1 MTSRL
6 SLCAALFV
14 ALAAAT
20 PAAVLAA
27 PVVPA
32 AAEPLQFYVFSFTD
46 APADEAAQDV
56 VAGALARDLT
66 VDPAVDGVVSF
77 RTEGWSGSEA
87 LLRDFG
93 TALLDQDIALMR
105 TGPGAYALIPRANV
119 PMLMARGGVLMRL
132 PEPASAGPATPAA
145 TAAPVFDELGPDHW
159 WDSAATALLIFFAGA
174 ASGAAA
180 LWNAQRLYRSADRPS
195 RRIAPVLRL
204 TDRRERIDVPV
215 IESQPDPDLII
226 PRFDATR

>member
-46 APADEAAQDV
+46 APAAEAAEDV
-56 VAGALARDLT
+56 VAGALAQDLT
-66 VDPAVDGVVSF
+66 IDPAVDGLVSF

-87 LLRDFG
+87 LLQDFG

-105 TGPGAYALIPRANV
+105 TGPGAYTLTPRANV
-119 PMLMARGGVLMRL
+119 PMFLARGGVLMRL
-132 PEPASAGPATPAA
+132 PEPAPAGPATP
-145 TAAPVFDELGPDHW
+145 TAAAAAGVAERGPDHW
-159 WDSAATALLIFFAGA
+159 WNSAATALLIFFAGA

-180 LWNAQRLYRSADRPS
+180 LWSGQRLYRPTDRPS
-195 RRIAPVLRL
+195 RRIEPVLRL
-204 TDRRERIDVPV
+204 TDQRERIDVPV
-215 IESQPDPDLII
+215 IEKQPDPDLII
-226 PRFDATR
+226 PRFDSTC